1 MPSKGSVR
9 ERQGDL
15 LTSTASSNTQR
26 TIARSL
32 LPPVGGPGST
42 LGRTL
47 ISRLRVSLVAQS
59 SIRSDSLRAS
69 KVDLL
74 KQPHGANEDTYIL
87 ITR

>member
-32 LPPVGGPGST
+32 LLPVGGPGST
-42 LGRTL
+42 LGRIL
-47 ISRLRVSLVAQS
+47 VSRLRVSLVAQS
-59 SIRSDSLRAS
+59 SIRSDSLRAG

-74 KQPHGANEDTYIL
+74 KQPQW
-87 ITR
+87 R